1 MLCVVIVVVVVL
13 ADTSFCHKENDI
25 IGVLDKTFSVTED
38 CFGEHL
44 VVVVVVVGLRPGAAA
59 QDVTEVNKKDVD
71 LVVAHRIAEQSRVFL
86 EGLGDVPPLDLLR
99 VFDEHELELLIGG
112 ITEIDMDDWTRF
124 TDYLGFK
131 KMDQVIEWFWACPR
145 MWPAEHK
152 LRLLQFTTGTSHVPF
167 RAATA
172 RAAPR
177 PRKAA

>member
-1 MLCVVIVVVVVL
+1 MLCVVIVVAVVL

-38 CFGEHL
+38 CFGEH
-44 VVVVVVVGLRPGAAA
+44 VIVGLRPGAAA
-59 QDVTEVNKKDVD
+59 QDVTEANKKDVD
-71 LVVAHRIAEQSRVFL
+71 FVVAHRIAEQSRARL
-86 EGLGDVPPLDLLR
+86 EGLGDVLPLDLLHM
-99 VFDEHELELLIGG
+99 FDEHELELLGG
-112 ITEIDMDDWTRF
+112 GMTEIDMDDWTRF